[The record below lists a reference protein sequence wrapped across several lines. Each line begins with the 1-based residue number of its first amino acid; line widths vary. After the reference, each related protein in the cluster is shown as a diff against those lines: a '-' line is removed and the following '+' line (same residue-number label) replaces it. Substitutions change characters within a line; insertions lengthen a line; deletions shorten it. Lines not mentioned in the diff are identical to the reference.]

1 MDCSASVDPR
11 AHDAYWTPRGRPK
24 LLLWVLCVL
33 LPICQLSGNGTEF
46 WCPRGNEF
54 WCPGG
59 NEFWCPGGN
68 EFWCPGGNEIWCPGG
83 NEIWCPGG
91 NEIWCCGNEFSF
103 LGVTWKTTWICNEFL
118 VSFSFETCRS
128 EMAPKIHDKIHVKF
142 HGPRNSVFHDPFAGP
157 RSTRGYTNPWP
168 NPWPSDFRFS
178 SPLCGLRTSRSV

>member
-1 MDCSASVDPR
+1 MGCSASVDPR

-24 LLLWVLCVL
+24 LLLWVLFVL
-33 LPICQLSGNGTEF
+33 RPMCQLSGNG
-46 WCPRGNEF
+46 NEF
-54 WCPGG
+54 R
-59 NEFWCPGGN
+59 
-68 EFWCPGGNEIWCPGG
+68 CPGG

-157 RSTRGYTNPWP
+157 RSTRGYKNPWP
-168 NPWPSDFRFS
+168 NLWPSGFLFS
-178 SPLCGLRTSRSV
+178 LPLCGLRTSRSV